1 MSPVRNVPGGSKTV
15 QSGSAVKKS
24 LRFDKGDSVYEGEGD
39 KVNRGELDTFSQMA
53 GERVRETVLR
63 WGIRVNRAIT

>member
-24 LRFDKGDSVYEGEGD
+24 LRFDKGDSVHEGEGD
-39 KVNRGELDTFSQMA
+39 TVLRGELDTVSQME
-53 GERVRETVLR
+53 GDTVCERELR
-63 WGIRVNRAIT
+63 CRKGVNRTIT